1 MVNKYKIP
9 AIIVIV
15 TCIFLIILIFFFDN
29 KELLQSKKQDKLDE
43 ILETMQA
50 DAIEKQKEFDK
61 LSYQIENLDY
71 QIQSIRVSQKKLNEN
86 IKTTHRN
93 INNFDSTAIYNA
105 WQNLFA
111 DSLYVKGHR
120 SHLEL
125 EPRTK

>member
-1 MVNKYKIP
+1 M
-9 AIIVIV
+9 IIL
-15 TCIFLIILIFFFDN
+15 LIISYNKGLIPN
-29 KELLQSKKQDKLDE
+29 KKQEKLDV

-50 DAIEKQKEFDK
+50 QAIEKQKEFDK

-71 QIQSIRVSQKKLNEN
+71 QIQSIKVSQTKLNEN

-120 SHLEL
+120 SNLEL
-125 EPRTK
+125 EHRTK